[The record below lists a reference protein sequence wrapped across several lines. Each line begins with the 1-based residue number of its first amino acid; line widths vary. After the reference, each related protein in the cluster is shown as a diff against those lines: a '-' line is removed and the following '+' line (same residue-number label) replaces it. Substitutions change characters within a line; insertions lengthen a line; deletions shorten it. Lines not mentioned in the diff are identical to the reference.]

1 MPGIAE
7 RVTVVNHGVVVD
19 GDDVTAYCLMAE
31 HTRQHTVLWRGNG
44 GSTYM
49 FQNELP
55 YSGQKAGVRT
65 FGPSQRAYIVTG
77 SRHKGF
83 GLGAYVVVPNWDG
96 DFNPMPDGAVSMHYF
111 FEAPDDATFD
121 RVLGWNNAPGY
132 NRTFLGDA
140 VLLKGGRT
148 FGRNCQGCAQSDNCL
163 TSPMEPWGYCYVI
176 DL

>member
-1 MPGIAE
+1 MGRALRADVMLEVAGNQVVVDHIWAWLADHSTDRTDGCLTDGSQFGWDVAALPGIAE

-65 FGPSQRAYIVTG
+65 FGP
-77 SRHKGF
+77 
-83 GLGAYVVVPNWDG
+83 
-96 DFNPMPDGAVSMHYF
+96 
-111 FEAPDDATFD
+111 
-121 RVLGWNNAPGY
+121 
-132 NRTFLGDA
+132 
-140 VLLKGGRT
+140 
-148 FGRNCQGCAQSDNCL
+148 
-163 TSPMEPWGYCYVI
+163 
-176 DL
+176 